1 MRLHKY
7 HGLGNDFLV
16 LLDVEE
22 SRPVDAALAVAV
34 CDRHRGVGADGLI
47 RVTPGRDG
55 ADLAMELRNADGGRA
70 ETSGNGLRCL
80 VRAAV
85 DAGLVTGDTVV
96 VATDAGNR
104 RATLHPDGQ
113 VSVEMGALRLVDGA
127 EGAPHAGRAEA
138 SWSGFVD
145 AGNPHAVIGLDS
157 LDALAATDLETD
169 GRAWDRTSGGINVEY
184 VVAGP
189 APDGLTMRVWER
201 GVGET
206 MACGSGACAA
216 AVVARRAGLVGDR
229 VTVHQPG
236 GDLAV
241 ELSADDSVVLTGP
254 AEFICTVDLP

>member
-16 LLDVEE
+16 LLDVKE
-22 SRPVDAALAVAV
+22 SRPVDATLAVAV

-47 RVTPGRDG
+47 RVTPGGNG
-55 ADLAMELRNADGGRA
+55 ADLTMELRNADGGRA

-104 RATLHPDGQ
+104 RAILRSDGQ
-113 VSVEMGALRLVDGA
+113 VSVQMGAVRLVDGA
-127 EGAPHAGRAEA
+127 EGVPHSGRVDA

-145 AGNPHAVIGLDS
+145 AGNPHAVVGLDS
-157 LDALAATDLETD
+157 LDALAAADVETD
-169 GRAWDRTSGGINVEY
+169 GRAWERTSGGINVEY

-206 MACGSGACAA
+206 RSSGTSAVAVAA
-216 AVVARRAGLVGDR
+216 AFGAPETVVRF
-229 VTVHQPG
+229 PG
-236 GDLAV
+236 GDLRVRIAGGR
-241 ELSADDSVVLTGP
+241 AFLTGP
-254 AEFICTVDLP
+254 AERIE